1 MLFDASGNSLGTS
14 QMEHNQV
21 FPRAGWVEHDPMEIW
36 SHTRRVMAD
45 VLALSEYSGTDIAAL
60 GITNQRETT
69 VVWDRT
75 TGEPVYNAI
84 VWQDTRTSD
93 ICSELDPHLFERT
106 GLPVSTYF
114 SGPKIAWILDN
125 VPGARAR
132 ADAGELAFGTIDSWL
147 VWRLTKGNVHC
158 TDVTNASRTMLMDL
172 NTLQ

>member
-69 VVWDRT
+69 VVWDRAASVHLLLRP
-75 TGEPVYNAI
+75 EN
-84 VWQDTRTSD
+84 R
-93 ICSELDPHLFERT
+93 LDPRQCSWST
-106 GLPVSTYF
+106 GT
-114 SGPKIAWILDN
+114 G
-125 VPGARAR
+125 RR
-132 ADAGELAFGTIDSWL
+132 
-147 VWRLTKGNVHC
+147 R
-158 TDVTNASRTMLMDL
+158 
-172 NTLQ
+172 